1 MREIHPGNVHPV
13 LNELQEDLR
22 RPANGADGADDAGEP
37 HLVGGGVHVEAG
49 KVLNVGG
56 ALSCQLLAR
65 PDIALFQD
73 GVSLT
78 SVIGVG
84 HPDDMGLQRT

>member
-37 HLVGGGVHVEAG
+37 HLVGGGVHVEG
-49 KVLNVGG
+49 GHVLDVGV
-56 ALSCQLLAR
+56 ALSCLLLSR
-65 PDIALFQD
+65 GDIALLQD
-73 GVSLT
+73 RLQIQSENNITFYLIF
-78 SVIGVG
+78 VIFN
-84 HPDDMGLQRT
+84 

>member
-37 HLVGGGVHVEAG
+37 HLVGGGVHVQVG
-49 KVLNVGG
+49 DVLDVGV
-56 ALSCQLLAR
+56 ALPGSLLAR
-65 PDIALFQD
+65 GDIALLQD
-73 GVSLT
+73 GLK
-78 SVIGVG
+78 
-84 HPDDMGLQRT
+84 MAKF